1 MTSIIAKH
9 GIRINSISPGNI
21 LFPGSVWD
29 EKLKNSKNT
38 TKKYIK
44 KNVPL
49 NKFGRI
55 DDISN
60 MVIYISSQK
69 SKFINGANFVI
80 DGGQSTL

>member
-1 MTSIIAKH
+1 M
-9 GIRINSISPGNI
+9 
-21 LFPGSVWD
+21 WD

-49 NKFGRI
+49 HKFGRI

-60 MVIYISSQK
+60 MVIYISSEK

-80 DGGQSTL
+80 DGGQSTLWKNA